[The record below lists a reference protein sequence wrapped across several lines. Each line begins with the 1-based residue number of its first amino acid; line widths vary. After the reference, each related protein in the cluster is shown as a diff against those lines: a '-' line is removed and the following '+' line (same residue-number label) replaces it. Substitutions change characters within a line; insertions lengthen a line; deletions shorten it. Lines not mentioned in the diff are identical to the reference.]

1 MNPFSQNGNRP
12 GRLRV
17 RVLATFASLGLG
29 TLFAAEAATPLY
41 VPEPALEEGLARAL
55 RVPRDEL
62 TQELVAAKLLRF
74 ELNGAGLRDL
84 TGLEHAVNLQTL
96 TLRDNLIENVTP
108 ITGLANLRRLDLSGN
123 RIASLLPFKDMTR
136 GAIAARIV
144 QIRAA
149 VDAPRLRPEDKEK
162 LRQDL
167 IKILVKSRQ
176 GPWRL
181 EELILARNRVRGLMG
196 IGNHV
201 DISLLDLSHN
211 SLLDLEG
218 VSRLRNLRSLRLQ
231 GNQLG
236 VPEPFEDKNKNG
248 AYDAPETYV
257 DANRNGSYDRGERFT
272 DTNDNQVR
280 DAGDPFTDVSGNG
293 LRDHDP
299 LSELRDLPRL
309 RELYL
314 YDNNLVDLSSI
325 GKLPAL
331 DTLLLSGNRLT
342 NVTGLRHL
350 VSLRRLSLVNNHLS
364 DVRGLVE
371 LVNLEYLHLT
381 ENRLGDLRALRKL
394 TALRELHLEYNH
406 LTDLRPLADLRNLRV
421 LGLTGNF
428 VRSVAGI
435 ESLSNL
441 RRLNLGDNHL
451 SLVATQTSLA
461 IERLEAAG
469 TRATLGSQSKPEGEL
484 HRLVAVLMG
493 DKVANKRLGDYLK
506 GKRYERLGDY
516 ARDATIPPEEKAA
529 RYLRWAETLR
539 SDSFDPKA
547 PLRL

>member
-1 MNPFSQNGNRP
+1 MNPFSQHGKRP
-12 GRLRV
+12 ARLRV
-17 RVLATFASLGLG
+17 RVFATFASFGLG

-96 TLRDNLIENVTP
+96 TLRDNLIEDVAP

-123 RIASLLPFKDMTR
+123 RVASLLPFKDMTR
-136 GAIAARIV
+136 GAIAARIAE
-144 QIRAA
+144 IDAA
-149 VDAPRLRPEDKEK
+149 VKAPRL
-162 LRQDL
+162 
-167 IKILVKSRQ
+167 
-176 GPWRL
+176 RL
-181 EELILARNRVRGLMG
+181 EELILARNRIRGLAG

-201 DISLLDLSHN
+201 DLSLLDLSHN

-218 VSRLRNLRSLRLQ
+218 LSRLRSLRSLRLQ

-236 VPEPFEDKNKNG
+236 VPEPYDDKNKNG
-248 AYDAPETYV
+248 AYDAPEPYV
-257 DANRNGSYDRGERFT
+257 DANGNGAYDRGERFT
-272 DTNDNQVR
+272 DVNDNKAR

-293 LRDHDP
+293 HRDHDP
-299 LSELRDLPRL
+299 LGELRGLPRL

-314 YDNNLVDLSSI
+314 YDNSLTDLSSL
-325 GKLPAL
+325 GNLPGL

-350 VSLRRLSLVNNHLS
+350 TTLRRLSLVNNHLS
-364 DVRGLVE
+364 DVRGLVD

-381 ENRLGDLRALRKL
+381 ENRLGDLRSLRKL

-428 VRSVAGI
+428 IRNVSGI

-451 SLVATQTSLA
+451 SLVATETSLA

-469 TRATLGSQSKPEGEL
+469 TRATLGSQAKPAGEL

-493 DKVANKRLGDYLK
+493 DKVANKRLGEYLK
-506 GKRYERLGDY
+506 LNRYERLGDY

-529 RYLRWAETLR
+529 RYLLWVEALR

-547 PLRL
+547 PLRPEKGG